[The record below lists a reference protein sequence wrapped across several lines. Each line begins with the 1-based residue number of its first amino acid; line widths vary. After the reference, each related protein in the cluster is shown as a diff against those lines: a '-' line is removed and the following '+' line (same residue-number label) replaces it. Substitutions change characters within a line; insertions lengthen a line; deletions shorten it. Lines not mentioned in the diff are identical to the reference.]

1 MLIKKTVTYFEKS
14 FTSSDNL
21 DKVIILDFLKEQS
34 IETLRDLTKFEKKDY
49 RVTENGYDIEVKV
62 YMELSTKEEEITL
75 EQILDEYTPERFAIT
90 IEKIKKLYN
99 DEK

>member
-1 MLIKKTVTYFEKS
+1 MLIKKSVTYFEKS

-49 RVTENGYDIEVKV
+49 RVTENGYDIEVKA

-75 EQILDEYTPERFAIT
+75 EQILDEYTPEKFAIT
-90 IEKIKKLYN
+90 IEKIKKII
-99 DEK
+99 